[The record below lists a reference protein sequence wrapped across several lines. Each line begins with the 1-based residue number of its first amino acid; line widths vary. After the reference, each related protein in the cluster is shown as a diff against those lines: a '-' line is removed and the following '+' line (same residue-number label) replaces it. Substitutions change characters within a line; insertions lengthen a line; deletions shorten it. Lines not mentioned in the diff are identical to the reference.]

1 MAGID
6 DRIEESKNWFER
18 MAEHIPGYK
27 GYKDKELRRE
37 ADKTQ
42 RLFVAERLD
51 SVLARLDSVK
61 LDLVNRADLDKLGL
75 IDVTT
80 RKLRT
85 VADKIRFADY
95 GYAGLFDTDKVD
107 EAVLDQLYQFD
118 NAAGDRGR
126 GDRDPRHGAQRRQP
140 VAQDRSGPTGRQ
152 DRGARDAVLRA
163 GTSHHRSR
171 EVIDGTDEPHRV
183 RR

>member
-27 GYKDKELRRE
+27 GYKEKELRRE

-51 SVLARLDSVK
+51 SVLKKVDAIK
-61 LDLVNRADLDKLGL
+61 LDLVNRGDLDKLGL
-75 IDVTT
+75 IDVTG

-85 VADKIRFADY
+85 VTDKIRFADY

-107 EAVLDQLYQFD
+107 EPVLDQLYQFD
-118 NAAGDRGR
+118 NGLVAAVGEIETLADALSADSPTLKNDMALLEAKIEALEAQFAEREHLITGAGR
-126 GDRDPRHGAQRRQP
+126 
-140 VAQDRSGPTGRQ
+140 
-152 DRGARDAVLRA
+152 
-163 GTSHHRSR
+163 
-171 EVIDGTDEPHRV
+171 
-183 RR
+183 

>member
-1 MAGID
+1 VQRGADGKKGEAVAGID

-18 MAEHIPGYK
+18 MAEHVPGYK
-27 GYKDKELRRE
+27 GYKQKELRRE

-51 SVLARLDSVK
+51 RVLARLDGVK
-61 LDLVNRADLDKLGL
+61 LDLVNRGDLEKLGF

-118 NAAGDRGR
+118 NQLVTGVGEIETLATALSADSPSLKTDLGLLEDKIEAL
-126 GDRDPRHGAQRRQP
+126 GAQFSEREHLI
-140 VAQDRSGPTGRQ
+140 TG
-152 DRGARDAVLRA
+152 A
-163 GTSHHRSR
+163 GR
-171 EVIDGTDEPHRV
+171 
-183 RR
+183 